1 MSNKSTSMKDGLDGL
16 DLSVL
21 SNGLNISATP
31 GLNLGGE
38 EIDSIENIIPNKI
51 PKEIEE
57 EDEHIE
63 TEEEEIEESEEEEE
77 EEPVKKEVKASKKA
91 EPEKTTDEEDTRS
104 ALKIFAD
111 IQRENGIIDFEDEE
125 YEDSEEFIISKV
137 TEKITKGV
145 EAGIEEYK
153 NSFSP
158 EAKEIIEAMEAGM
171 PLESLLERNNDIS
184 TYEDITDQEIEENE
198 ALQKNLVRNLMSLK
212 GYSKETIDKKI
223 NRLDDS
229 GLLVDEAKDS
239 KIELL
244 EYSKKKKEEEKQ
256 EHIRQQKENIEKV
269 ENWKKGIKEF
279 LDKNDEVIPG
289 FKMNNKH
296 KEVVYNG
303 LTKFDKD
310 GRNDFQKAIEKD
322 PNFNLKVAYLALALN
337 WNFSDIEKKAT
348 TKVARGLKDALKE
361 QDTMGGGFGGYNVT
375 KSNANLKVIEKALK
389 SSKQ

>member
-63 TEEEEIEESEEEEE
+63 TEEEEIEESEKEEE

>member
-63 TEEEEIEESEEEEE
+63 TKEEEIEESEEEEE

>member
-111 IQRENGIIDFEDEE
+111 IQRENGIIDFEDDE

>member
-1 MSNKSTSMKDGLDGL
+1 MKDGLDGL

-111 IQRENGIIDFEDEE
+111 IQRENGIIDFEDDE

>member
-1 MSNKSTSMKDGLDGL
+1 MSNKSTGMKDGLDGL

-111 IQRENGIIDFEDEE
+111 IQRENGIIDFEDDE

>member
-1 MSNKSTSMKDGLDGL
+1 MKDGLDGL

-63 TEEEEIEESEEEEE
+63 TKEEEIEESEEEEE

>member
-63 TEEEEIEESEEEEE
+63 TEEEEIEESEKEEE

-111 IQRENGIIDFEDEE
+111 IQRENGIIDFEDDE

>member
-158 EAKEIIEAMEAGM
+158 EAKEVIEAMEAGM

>member
-1 MSNKSTSMKDGLDGL
+1 
-16 DLSVL
+16 
-21 SNGLNISATP
+21 
-31 GLNLGGE
+31 
-38 EIDSIENIIPNKI
+38 
-51 PKEIEE
+51 
-57 EDEHIE
+57 
-63 TEEEEIEESEEEEE
+63 
-77 EEPVKKEVKASKKA
+77 
-91 EPEKTTDEEDTRS
+91 
-104 ALKIFAD
+104 
-111 IQRENGIIDFEDEE
+111 
-125 YEDSEEFIISKV
+125 
-137 TEKITKGV
+137 V

-171 PLESLLERNNDIS
+171 PLESLLKRNNDIS

-256 EHIRQQKENIEKV
+256 EHIRQQKENIEKF

-296 KEVVYNG
+296 KEIVYNG

-389 SSKQ
+389 LSKQ

>member
-63 TEEEEIEESEEEEE
+63 TKEEEIEESEEEEE

-111 IQRENGIIDFEDEE
+111 IQRENGIIDFEDDE

>member
-1 MSNKSTSMKDGLDGL
+1 MKDGLDGL

-63 TEEEEIEESEEEEE
+63 TEEEEIEESEKEEE

-111 IQRENGIIDFEDEE
+111 IQRENGIIDFEDDE